1 MPPPRDLRSLP
12 KAHLHLHLEGAM
24 RPATLDA
31 FCTRSGIERP
41 ADTRGQ
47 RFDNF
52 SGFNAMYRAATLC
65 IRTPEDLAL
74 LIQQVAEDAAAEGV
88 WWIEPAFDADRYSDA
103 RPDARVHRLFD
114 TQEEGWAFTLAAAEA
129 ASQATGVGIGFI
141 SAIDRSRPLEQGMSR
156 AEVTADLVRTDAH
169 RIACG
174 ANGVAGRHAGI
185 VAIGLHGPEEGFPPE
200 PFAEPF
206 RVATEAGLISAPH
219 AGEIAPAP
227 GRGAASVAGARD
239 HLGADRLGHG
249 VLAAEDSAL
258 VNRLARE
265 GVCLDVC
272 PSSNLQLN
280 VFPSI
285 EDHPLPRLL
294 DAGVICSL
302 SSDAPLL
309 FGPDLVD
316 EFILCWNEMGLNDT
330 QLAAMARHSFEH
342 SGAPET
348 LKTAGLAAIDAWL
361 ADEG

>member
-1 MPPPRDLRSLP
+1 MPVRSPRS
-12 KAHLHLHLEGAM
+12 
-24 RPATLDA
+24 
-31 FCTRSGIERP
+31 
-41 ADTRGQ
+41 
-47 RFDNF
+47 
-52 SGFNAMYRAATLC
+52 
-65 IRTPEDLAL
+65 
-74 LIQQVAEDAAAEGV
+74 
-88 WWIEPAFDADRYSDA
+88 
-103 RPDARVHRLFD
+103 
-114 TQEEGWAFTLAAAEA
+114 
-129 ASQATGVGIGFI
+129 
-141 SAIDRSRPLEQGMSR
+141 
-156 AEVTADLVRTDAH
+156 
-169 RIACG
+169 
-174 ANGVAGRHAGI
+174 
-185 VAIGLHGPEEGFPPE
+185 
-200 PFAEPF
+200 
-206 RVATEAGLISAPH
+206 
-219 AGEIAPAP
+219 
-227 GRGAASVAGARD
+227 AASVAGALD

-302 SSDAPLL
+302 SSDDPLL

-316 EFILCWNEMGLNDT
+316 EFILCRNEMGLNDR
-330 QLAAMARHSFEH
+330 QLAAMARHSFAH